1 MTTIRWDPLHNVSAL
16 QDRIN
21 RMFDDAF
28 PRSRD
33 TEDDLSVCD
42 WKPPVDIYETQDAL
56 IILVELPGIDKEDV
70 TVEIKDNVLSLR
82 GTRNVDKSIPDSSYL
97 RRERCTGTFSRSFN
111 LRHNIKPDSIRAR
124 FKNGILEVTVP
135 KPEEERPRQVTVN
148 VE

>member
-42 WKPPVDIYETQDAL
+42 WKPPVDI
-56 IILVELPGIDKEDV
+56 
-70 TVEIKDNVLSLR
+70 
-82 GTRNVDKSIPDSSYL
+82 
-97 RRERCTGTFSRSFN
+97 
-111 LRHNIKPDSIRAR
+111 
-124 FKNGILEVTVP
+124 
-135 KPEEERPRQVTVN
+135 
-148 VE
+148 